1 MVVQEEE
8 EEEKDARPDII
19 KNITLCDARASGCRE
34 CQKIFR
40 HIVKVTLIISQQH

>member
-19 KNITLCDARASGCRE
+19 KNITLCDARASGCPRMS
-34 CQKIFR
+34 KD
-40 HIVKVTLIISQQH
+40 L